1 MRELVVSIIL
11 HYDYYIYIWIFAH
24 TRICQS
30 IWFKVVN
37 SFHWSHF
44 MCALPLCVLP
54 LLLLLVSCLAFPFA
68 YYNQMKCD
76 IKLNKKTKNNS
87 SSSNHISCI
96 SCVEQREKIP
106 WKSYR
111 SDFFSKFV
119 EITVRLG
126 ISLRLFPLS
135 VWFRSH
141 DQHFCKLIIK
151 LFLSLIDLIGI
162 HLENIYKTKANHKIF
177 SLGFFQM
184 SGKRSRSFKC
194 AVHHRDRE
202 VCSENDF
209 HLIFEYQ
216 PLFQR
221 YVLYNQKSVSLFI
234 NAGRRCSMR
243 HTS

>member
-1 MRELVVSIIL
+1 MIII
-11 HYDYYIYIWIFAH
+11 YVYIWIFAH

-162 HLENIYKTKANHKIF
+162 HLENIYKTKAHHKIF